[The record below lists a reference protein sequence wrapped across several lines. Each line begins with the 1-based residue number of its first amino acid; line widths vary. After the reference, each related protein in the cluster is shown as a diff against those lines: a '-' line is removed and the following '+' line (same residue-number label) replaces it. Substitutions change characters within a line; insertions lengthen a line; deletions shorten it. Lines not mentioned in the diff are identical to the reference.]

1 MCPQDSGSG
10 TNWFAQAQAKSK
22 ANAAKAKSKAKAKA
36 DAAGDAPE
44 SKGSEVSSTRRNAT
58 TRSELVAS

>member
-1 MCPQDSGSG
+1 MCPQDSRSG

-36 DAAGDAPE
+36 DAVGDAPE
-44 SKGSEVSSTRRNAT
+44 SECRNAT